1 MDAPVPSHLQAD
13 RPRVS
18 SLSASAIPPRGASP
32 PDMRALV
39 IPLALYAAAFAIF
52 WPQGISVN
60 DESSYVRAAVAFAH
74 GSTTTPVRDGLT
86 GMTGRVLPGAY
97 PPGTALLMSPFVGIA
112 GSAAAPL
119 ASLLCWMGTA
129 LLLARWLLG
138 EGRSP
143 IFALLYLGYLP
154 ALVLGRVSM
163 SDVPSGLVV
172 CAAQMLL
179 FVRPANGASR
189 PSSRSDFAAG
199 LLSGVSLLFRETN
212 ALFVAPLILGIFLR
226 REGRSRPILLGGLAG
241 ICLRLLGAWLA
252 FGNAF
257 FAKEHGYGWSLHWA
271 LAHLPLY
278 LGALLLLAPGGLV
291 AAVLY
296 RGPRR
301 AEVLATVLL
310 VLCFFL
316 AYGYSGEESGFFKQL
331 VLGPRY
337 FIPLIPL
344 LAVASAEALPRLW
357 REWGSLGGARLPG
370 LLALAWVVCVSAASA
385 AVHPVLWRFQRD
397 QGELA
402 RQLCAST
409 RSGVALV
416 LDQVRVEKYLAS
428 CAEARSP
435 VDFGMLQPEQL
446 PSLVARDGAA
456 DVVLFERGDSEFH
469 RLRNL
474 QDARW
479 VASAARLCKLS
490 TVSDTRHGEVR
501 LLIARATRC
510 SAATTR

>member
-1 MDAPVPSHLQAD
+1 
-13 RPRVS
+13 
-18 SLSASAIPPRGASP
+18 
-32 PDMRALV
+32 MRALLV
-39 IPLALYAAAFAIF
+39 PLALYAVAFAIF
-52 WPQGISVN
+52 WPRGISVN

-74 GSTTTPVRDGLT
+74 GATTISVRDGLT
-86 GMTGRVLPGAY
+86 GLTERILPGAY
-97 PPGTALLMSPFVGIA
+97 PPGTALLMSPVVLIA
-112 GSAAAPL
+112 GPAAAPL
-119 ASLLCWMGTA
+119 ASLLCFLGTA
-129 LLLARWLLG
+129 LLLSMWLSR

-143 IFALLYLGYLP
+143 IFALLYMGYLP

-179 FVRPANGASR
+179 FANAPEGATRPLARN
-189 PSSRSDFAAG
+189 DFAAG
-199 LLSGVSLLFRETN
+199 LLSGLALLFRETN
-212 ALFVAPLILGIFLR
+212 ALFVAPLIVGILLR
-226 REGRSRPILLGGLAG
+226 REGRARPILLGGLVG
-241 ICLRLLGAWLA
+241 VGLRLLGAWLA
-252 FGNAF
+252 FGNPL

-278 LGALLLLAPGGLV
+278 LGALLLLAPGGL
-291 AAVLY
+291 AAAILY

-301 AEVLATVLL
+301 AELLGTVLL
-310 VLCFFL
+310 VLVFFL

-344 LAVASAEALPRLW
+344 LAVASAETIPRLW
-357 REWGSLGGARLPG
+357 VKWGSPGGARLPG
-370 LLALAWVVCVSAASA
+370 LLAVAWLVCVSAAS

-409 RSGVALV
+409 TSGVALV
-416 LDQVRVEKYLAS
+416 LDQVEAGKYLAA

-456 DVVLFERGDSEFH
+456 EVVLFERDDSDFH
-469 RLRNL
+469 RTRKAL
-474 QDARW
+474 DAGW
-479 VASAARLCKLS
+479 VASAARLCQLS
-490 TVSDTRHGEVR
+490 TISDTRHGEVR
-501 LLIARATRC
+501 LLVARATRC